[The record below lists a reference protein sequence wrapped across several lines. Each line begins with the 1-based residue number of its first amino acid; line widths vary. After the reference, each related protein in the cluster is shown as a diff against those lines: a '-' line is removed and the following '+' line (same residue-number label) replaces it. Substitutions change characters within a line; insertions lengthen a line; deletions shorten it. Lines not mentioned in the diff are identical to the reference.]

1 MKSGFVWTVAF
12 LLITAIC
19 LIRLYSVNSVN
30 SVNSE
35 PFADVDLNDLQDPA
49 ALMKRMR
56 GLLDKYDKPEI
67 WNHAAQM
74 MDKDPG
80 TLARIQLGLHN

>member
-19 LIRLYSVNSVN
+19 LIRLY

-67 WNHAAQM
+67 WNHAAHM
-74 MDKDPG
+74 MDKEPG

>member
-1 MKSGFVWTVAF
+1 MKSGYVVAF

-19 LIRLYSVNSVN
+19 LIRLYSVH
-30 SVNSE
+30 SE